1 MDFTTPYW
9 NNGSYYSYPSYTNVE
24 VDILSTSNHPVRKY
38 SLEGKTFIEGKKGS
52 EFSIR
57 IKNPNSM
64 RVEVIVSVDGLCV
77 IDGKKAHS
85 NSRAYVIAAYDNLVI
100 EGWRINNDEVRKF
113 FFTEKENSYSGLKN
127 GEEENCGIISVLA
140 YAEYVKPTK
149 ITWAVE
155 ENYLPCYNTNVV
167 SKGTNMTLSANSD
180 TPSRATKG
188 MSNAVFKSQVSNYS
202 NQVKSEIN
210 LDSFDLGTGMGKKQ
224 ESKVVGTYFNR
235 DRFLGKTSIFYAS
248 RSSLTDMGIDVE
260 KKPMV
265 KLPQGFTD
273 FCEEI

>member
-1 MDFTTPYW
+1 MYKNPSWYCT
-9 NNGSYYSYPSYTNVE
+9 YYYNYPSYTNVE
-24 VDILSTSNHPVRKY
+24 VDVLSTSNRPVRKY

-85 NSRAYVIAAYDNLVI
+85 NSRSYVINAYDNMII
-100 EGWRINNDEVRKF
+100 EGWRINNDEVRNF
-113 FFTEKENSYSGLKN
+113 YFTDKEASYSRIKDGD
-127 GEEENCGIISVLA
+127 ETNCGIISVLA
-140 YAEYVKPTK
+140 YAEYVKPIK
-149 ITWAVE
+149 VTWNTTQL
-155 ENYLPCYNTNVV
+155 NYTPYLDG
-167 SKGTNMTLSANSD
+167 GTTAGNMTLSAN
-180 TPSRATKG
+180 TEGTSRQPG
-188 MSNAVFKSQVSNYS
+188 MGAVFSSHVSNYS
-202 NQVKSEIN
+202 SQTKSAEIN

-224 ESKVVGTYFNR
+224 ESKVTGTYFNR
-235 DRFLGKTSIFYAS
+235 GNFLGKTSIFYAS
-248 RSSLTDMGIDVE
+248 RSSLIDMGIDVE

-265 KLPQGFTD
+265 RLPQGFTD